1 MRYSLLFLTASIL
14 FSNNQIPGDNQK
26 RPILLRGGTLYT
38 VSGDILEEYD
48 LDYDKQDVRS
58 DDFIQKSVDLKTNLT
73 ITQQEG
79 SFIFCVLLDAPGV
92 PHETMTRNAPEHN
105 KQKQE

>member
-1 MRYSLLFLTASIL
+1 MRYCLLFLTASIL

-48 LDYDKQDVRS
+48 LLFAEGKIVSIDQN
-58 DDFIQKSVDLKTNLT
+58 IQPS
-73 ITQQEG
+73 
-79 SFIFCVLLDAPGV
+79 P
-92 PHETMTRNAPEHN
+92 ETYL
-105 KQKQE
+105 

>member
-48 LDYDKQDVRS
+48 LLFAEGKIVSIDQN
-58 DDFIQKSVDLKTNLT
+58 IQPSPETDIYEIYGKHV
-73 ITQQEG
+73 
-79 SFIFCVLLDAPGV
+79 VPGYV
-92 PHETMTRNAPEHN
+92 AGTTCLP
-105 KQKQE
+105 